1 MSPRK
6 RRLDYALRS
15 RQRGVW
21 LVTAAILLMGVVAI
35 LLTTRTGEGGRMRM
49 LERLEPGDSAAR
61 VAEVM
66 GEPARRCATGSLD
79 HLRTQFPPGWS
90 PAALEQALERLKE
103 ETGQRLIYPVGSRDA
118 ADCTPP
124 RGMTEIGMDQ
134 EQRVLWYVPVTGKRP
149 LQLPPGLTPQA
160 VDLPDEQNDG

>member
-21 LVTAAILLMGVVAI
+21 LATAAILLMGVVAI
-35 LLTTRTGEGGRMRM
+35 LLTTRTGEGGRMRT
-49 LERLEPGDSAAR
+49 LDRIEPGDTTTR
-61 VAEVM
+61 VVEVM
-66 GEPARRCATGSLD
+66 GEPARRCATGSLE

-90 PAALEQALERLKE
+90 PAALEHAIERLKE
-103 ETGQRLIYPVGSRDA
+103 ETAQRWIYPIGSSA

-124 RGMTEIGMDQ
+124 RGMTEIGLDE

-149 LQLPPGLTPQA
+149 LELPPGLTPAA
-160 VDLPDEQNDG
+160 VDLPDEQTDG